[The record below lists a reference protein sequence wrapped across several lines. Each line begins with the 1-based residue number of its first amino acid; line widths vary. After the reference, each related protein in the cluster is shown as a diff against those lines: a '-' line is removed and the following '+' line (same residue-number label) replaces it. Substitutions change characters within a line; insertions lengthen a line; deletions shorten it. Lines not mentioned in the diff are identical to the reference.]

1 MRSVDKFLNALIDS
15 GGSDLHLSSGHSPMI
30 RIDGLLEQTDHP
42 PLSSD
47 EVREMAFEALI
58 PEHKELLFK
67 NTSVDFIYLSEGRQE
82 RFRSNA
88 FFQKNGLNMVFRWIR
103 QTIPSLTSLGFSNAV
118 IKLTHFHQG
127 LVLAT
132 GPTGCGK
139 TTTLASLIDIINQ
152 ERSLHIIT
160 IEDPIE
166 FIHAN
171 KNSLVIQ
178 RQVGG
183 DVASFE
189 VALKAALREDPD
201 VIMIGEM
208 RDLET
213 IQMAITAAETGHLV
227 FGTLNTNN
235 AIQTVD
241 RIIDAFPSDQQSQI
255 RTMISESLRGIIS
268 QQLIPRADGKGRVS
282 EYELLVSNPS
292 VANLIRDGKNYQLTS
307 VMQMGHK
314 LGMQLMDVSLKGLVT
329 AGLITRDE
337 AMERAIDPQAF

>member
-1 MRSVDKFLNALIDS
+1 MRGVDKFLNALIDS
-15 GGSDLHLSSGHSPMI
+15 GGSDLHLSSGHAPMI

-42 PLSSD
+42 PLSPD
-47 EVREMAFEALI
+47 TVREMAFEALI

-67 NTSVDFIYLSEGRQE
+67 NTSVDFIYLSVVRQE

-88 FFQKNGLNMVFRWIR
+88 FFQKTGLNLVFRWIK
-103 QTIPSLTSLGFSNAV
+103 QTIPSLQSLGFSEAV
-118 IKLTHFHQG
+118 KKLTHFHQG

-132 GPTGCGK
+132 GPSGCGK

-166 FIHAN
+166 FIHEN

-178 RQVGG
+178 RQVGT

-241 RIIDAFPSDQQSQI
+241 RVIDAFPHDQQAQI

-268 QQLIPRADGKGRVS
+268 QQLIPRADGKGRVAA
-282 EYELLVSNPS
+282 YELLVANPS

-314 LGMQLMDVSLKGLVT
+314 LGMQLMDVSLKSMLE

-337 AMERAIDPQAF
+337 AMERAVDPQAF